1 MLVERTLKEDG
12 GHGMLEFTM
21 PEAVVMVEGKLIG
34 SFPLS
39 FTDIHFIGHSE
50 AVRKT
55 KPNFVSS
62 NIPIVQFDTKPTQS

>member
-39 FTDIHFIGHSE
+39 FTEIYFIGHSE
-50 AVRKT
+50 AVRET

-62 NIPIVQFDTKPTQS
+62 KHSHRAV